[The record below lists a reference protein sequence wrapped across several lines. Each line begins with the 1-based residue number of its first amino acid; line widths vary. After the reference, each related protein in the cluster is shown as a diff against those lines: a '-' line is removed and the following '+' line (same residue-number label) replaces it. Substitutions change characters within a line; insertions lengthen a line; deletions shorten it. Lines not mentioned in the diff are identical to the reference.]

1 MSISTTIRSPRQT
14 SVLRG
19 AVALSAVALMLSGCM
34 PQNGQPLDWDLR
46 PAQIGSTADAARSA
60 SMSRPQ
66 VDSRGIISYPGY
78 QVVVARRGETVGTI
92 ASRLGVSAD
101 QMARTNAIQ
110 PDIMLQGGELLVLP
124 GRVAES
130 PAQGGWGQP
139 MAPAQSGGATNIG
152 AIATTALDRVPSGNT
167 SGTTTQSRP
176 TPQAQVPF
184 GTSGSTAGG
193 VEPARHRVARGETAQ
208 SIAQRYGVTTSALA
222 DWNGLNSSLTLRE
235 GQYLLIPPT
244 ATRSAAATPAPAPAP
259 AAVNPP
265 GQSSP
270 TPQPPSATKPL
281 PKETPTRAGGG
292 NTGAA
297 PASPALPTTST
308 TASRL
313 AMPADGKVIRAYQ
326 KGKYDGIGIGAA
338 AGSPVR
344 AAADGTVAAITR
356 DTGQVPIVVIR
367 HANNLLTVYANVDG
381 LSVAKDATVRRGQTI
396 GRVRAGNPAFL
407 HFEVRR
413 GADSVDPMTMLP

>member
-1 MSISTTIRSPRQT
+1 MTLRSPRQA

-34 PQNGQPLDWDLR
+34 PQNGQPMDWDLR
-46 PAQIGSTADAARSA
+46 PQQFGSTADAARSA

-130 PAQGGWGQP
+130 GGGPSWSQP
-139 MAPAQSGGATNIG
+139 MAPAQSGGSANIG
-152 AIATTALDRVPSGNT
+152 AIATTALDRVPSGGGST
-167 SGTTTQSRP
+167 AQSSAPPRS
-176 TPQAQVPF
+176 TQVPF

-208 SIAQRYGVTTSALA
+208 AIARQYGVTTSALA

-244 ATRSAAATPAPAPAP
+244 ATRSAAAAPAPAP
-259 AAVNPP
+259 VATAPMVNPP

-270 TPQPPSATKPL
+270 TPQPPSANKPL
-281 PKETPTRAGGG
+281 PKENPTRAGGG

-297 PASPALPTTST
+297 PASPVLPTTSS

-396 GRVRAGNPAFL
+396 GQVRAGNPAFL

-413 GADSVDPMTMLP
+413 GADSVDPMSMLP